1 MKKFSFKKTNL
12 KDAKIIN
19 RINNSDK
26 RGYLSRLFC
35 FDELKKINKIKNI
48 KQINL
53 SYTSKKKTFR
63 GFHYQLNPYSENK
76 YITCLNGKV
85 LDIII
90 DLRKKSPTFLKI
102 HSEILSEKDNKTLF
116 VPKGFAHG
124 FLSLVD
130 NCKLLYFHSENYFC
144 K

>member
-53 SYTSKKKTFR
+53 SYTSKKK
-63 GFHYQLNPYSENK
+63 N
-76 YITCLNGKV
+76 V
-85 LDIII
+85 
-90 DLRKKSPTFLKI
+90 
-102 HSEILSEKDNKTLF
+102 
-116 VPKGFAHG
+116 
-124 FLSLVD
+124 
-130 NCKLLYFHSENYFC
+130 
-144 K
+144 